1 MNQIGSNWRIFRP
14 EQICQFCCYIKC
26 TKSNM
31 KDLIL
36 YPLLIYLLIVYC
48 IFIYISIC
56 FFFVYINQCLFFI
69 YYSHR
74 EFCSWFLIRVT
85 IGNDKDESAIKMREL
100 STRQFLVTI
109 LKCCKLTMRQME
121 KTIERKRRENRDPS
135 LCGKHKSE
143 NSIGVWS
150 QESFIARTETGNMI
164 K

>member
-1 MNQIGSNWRIFRP
+1 
-14 EQICQFCCYIKC
+14 
-26 TKSNM
+26 M

-56 FFFVYINQCLFFI
+56 FFFYINQCLFFI

-74 EFCSWFLIRVT
+74 DFYSRFLIRVT
-85 IGNDKDESAIKMREL
+85 IGNDKDESVIKMREL

-121 KTIERKRRENRDPS
+121 KTIERKRRESRPIIVRQAQIGKFNWRLKSREFYRTDRNGKYDQIRPS
-135 LCGKHKSE
+135 L
-143 NSIGVWS
+143 NSTID
-150 QESFIARTETGNMI
+150 R
-164 K
+164 